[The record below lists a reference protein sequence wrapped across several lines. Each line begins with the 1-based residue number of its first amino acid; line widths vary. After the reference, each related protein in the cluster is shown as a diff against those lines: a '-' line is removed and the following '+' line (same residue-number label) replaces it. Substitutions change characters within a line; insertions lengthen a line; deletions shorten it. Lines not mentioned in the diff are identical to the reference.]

1 MAAETAPLVSA
12 PPVSTRPPPRGV
24 GADALAP
31 PPVPDGKRSKMSV
44 MMLGA
49 LGIVFGD
56 IGTSPLYTLRECL
69 GHFGPRDPIA
79 LHTSVLQV
87 LSLIFWSLM
96 VVVTIK
102 YLVFIMKA
110 DNKGE
115 GGIMA
120 LLALVPEKYRAGPLE
135 KFSFVAVLVVV
146 GASFLYGDGAITP
159 AISVLSAVE
168 GIAVARPEL
177 QNVVVPITIMILV
190 GLFAI
195 QSRGT
200 GLIGQL
206 FGPIMVVWF
215 GTLAALGAWHIAHEP
230 RVLEALSPHHAIN
243 YFVQHGVH
251 GLLILG
257 AVVLAVTGGEALYA
271 DMGHFATPKFAGVVP
286 IRRAWLF
293 FVLPAL
299 VLAYFGQGA
308 LVLRDATAIENPFF
322 RMVPTGSATFAL
334 VVLSSIAAVI
344 ASQALIS
351 GSFSLTRQAMQMG
364 FFPRV
369 TIKHTADEEGQIY
382 IPEINAFLGVV
393 CIFLVLTFR
402 SSSAMAAV
410 YGVAVTGTMTI
421 TSIVYFMVVRTTR
434 GWSFGKALAL
444 IALFLAFDIPFV
456 IANAFKIPH
465 GGWVPLFLGAI
476 VVAVMLVWHEGRRLI
491 GNIYSTR
498 YASFEEAWSAI
509 SPKVSQRV
517 GGVGVFLA
525 SADQGVPPILVHL
538 VERTR
543 SLHKTI
549 VLLTVVTAEVPKV
562 ENRDRL
568 RVEEIDHGFW
578 RMHVY
583 YGFKQQPDVPSALS
597 LASRRKVLDVDID
610 DVTYYLARERIL
622 AKKGGE
628 MGVIIESLFSFLQRN
643 AVNADR
649 YFRIPPSQVIEV
661 GAQIDL

>member
-1 MAAETAPLVSA
+1 MPPSASSPTPFRGVSA
-12 PPVSTRPPPRGV
+12 DGSSPLPVHE
-24 GADALAP
+24 
-31 PPVPDGKRSKMSV
+31 GKRGKLGV

-49 LGIVFGD
+49 LGVVFGD

-69 GHFGPRDPIA
+69 HFLGPQDPV
-79 LHTSVLQV
+79 TMRTDVLSL

-102 YLVFIMKA
+102 YLLFIMKA

-135 KFSFVAVLVVV
+135 KFSLVAVLVCI

-177 QNVVVPITIMILV
+177 HRLVVPITIAILI

-195 QSRGT
+195 QKRGT
-200 GLIGQL
+200 SVIGKL

-215 GTLAALGAWHIAHEP
+215 STIGGLGAWHIVQAPE
-230 RVLEALSPHHAIN
+230 VLQALSPHYAVL
-243 YFVQHGVH
+243 YFLNH
-251 GLLILG
+251 GLHGALILG
-257 AVVLAVTGGEALYA
+257 FVVLAVTGGEALYA
-271 DMGHFATPKFAGVVP
+271 DMGHFATSQFGGVKP
-286 IRRAWLF
+286 IRRAWLL
-293 FVLPAL
+293 FVLPSL

-308 LVLRDATAIENPFF
+308 LVIDDPTAMDNPFF
-322 RMVPTGSATFAL
+322 RMVPTGAPTFAL
-334 VVLSSIAAVI
+334 VVLSSAAAVI

-369 TIKHTADEEGQIY
+369 TIKHTAEEEGEIY
-382 IPEINAFLGVV
+382 IPEINMFLAVV
-393 CIFLVLTFR
+393 CILLVLAFR

-421 TSIVYFMVVRTTR
+421 TSIVYLIVLRTKN
-434 GWSFGKALAL
+434 GWPLVKALPL
-444 IALFLAFDIPFV
+444 IALFLAFDLPFV

-465 GGWVPLFLGAI
+465 GGWVPLLLGAI

-498 YASFEEAWSAI
+498 YASFDEAWSVI

-549 VLLTVVTAEVPKV
+549 VLLTVVTTESPKV

-583 YGFKQQPDVPSALS
+583 YGFKQQPDVPAALS
-597 LASRRKVLDVDID
+597 LASRRKVLDID
-610 DVTYYLARERIL
+610 VEDVTYYLARERIL

-628 MGVIIESLFSFLQRN
+628 MGVLIESFFSFLQRN

-649 YFRIPPSQVIEV
+649 YFRIPSSKVIEV

>member
-1 MAAETAPLVSA
+1 MSVPPTGIPPGSRYRGAEVTAPPSA
-12 PPVSTRPPPRGV
+12 H
-24 GADALAP
+24 
-31 PPVPDGKRSKMSV
+31 DGKPSKMGV

-69 GHFGPRDPIA
+69 LHLGPQDPLA
-79 LHTSVLQV
+79 LRESVLQV

-102 YLVFIMKA
+102 YLMFIMKA

-135 KFSFVAVLVVV
+135 KFSPVAVIVVI

-168 GIAVARPEL
+168 GIAIARPAL
-177 QNVVVPITIMILV
+177 APAILPITIGILAV
-190 GLFAI
+190 LFAI

-200 GLIGQL
+200 AVIGKL
-206 FGPIMVVWF
+206 FGPIMVLWF
-215 GTLAALGAWHIAHEP
+215 GTLAVLGGWHIARAPE
-230 RVLEALSPHHAIN
+230 VLWALSPLHAVH
-243 YFVQHGVH
+243 YFAAHGAHGV
-251 GLLILG
+251 LILG

-308 LVLRDATAIENPFF
+308 LVLQDPTALANPFF
-322 RMVPTGSATFAL
+322 RMVPTGNATFAL
-334 VVLSSIAAVI
+334 VVLSSLAAVI

-369 TIKHTADEEGQIY
+369 TIKHTAEEEGQIY
-382 IPEINAFLGVV
+382 IPEINAFLAVV
-393 CIFLVLTFR
+393 CIFLVLAFR

-421 TSIVYFMVVRTTR
+421 TSIVYFMVLRTNR
-434 GWSFGKALAL
+434 RWSLAKALTL
-444 IALFLAFDIPFV
+444 IGLFLAFDIPFV

-465 GGWVPLFLGAI
+465 GGWVPLLLGAV

-491 GNIYSTR
+491 GSIYSTR
-498 YASFEEAWSAI
+498 YSSFEEAWAVI

-549 VLLTVVTAEVPKV
+549 VLLTVVTTEVPKV

-568 RVEEIDHGFW
+568 HVEEIDHGFW

-583 YGFKQQPDVPSALS
+583 YGFKQQPDVPNALS
-597 LASRRKVLDVDID
+597 LAARRQVLDID
-610 DVTYYLARERIL
+610 VEDVTYYLARERIL

-628 MGVIIESLFSFLQRN
+628 MGVVIEGFFSFLQRN

-649 YFRIPPSQVIEV
+649 YFRIPASQVIEV